1 MEKKKYETIQ
11 TIGDI
16 PTGFGRVSLNKKKE
30 KICGDYYTV
39 ITDTDQ
45 TVLVLSDGLGSGVKA
60 NILATLTARMLSIMI
75 ARNMDIRT
83 AVKLLQIRFNLQLI
97 RNLAYATFTVLV
109 SEGMESVFCS
119 TIIRMLFCFVM
130 EKVWIIIGIF

>member
-45 TVLVLSDGLGSGVKA
+45 TV
-60 NILATLTARMLSIMI
+60 IP
-75 ARNMDIRT
+75 
-83 AVKLLQIRFNLQLI
+83 
-97 RNLAYATFTVLV
+97 
-109 SEGMESVFCS
+109 MEHRLYSRR
-119 TIIRMLFCFVM
+119 IIQS
-130 EKVWIIIGIF
+130 